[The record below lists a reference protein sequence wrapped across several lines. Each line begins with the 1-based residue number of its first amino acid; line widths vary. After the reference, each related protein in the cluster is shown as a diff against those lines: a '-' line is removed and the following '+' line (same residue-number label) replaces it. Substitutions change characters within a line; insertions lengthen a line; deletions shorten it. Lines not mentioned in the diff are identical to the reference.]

1 MKIEMT
7 KAGSRGFCDEVTYI
21 RTNYVRVHSNPGR
34 PAKTMTNYMAI
45 RIIGFFIVALVA
57 LYLAVSTKDPIYI
70 AVTIAMAI
78 AVVAVFL
85 SYSGSRKKVYEMM
98 DDDSTKTLEMTEDG
112 VSYKDGKTS
121 LSYNWED
128 ISCVAL
134 NKRSITFFPVKRA
147 MEPFFIDTEYK
158 DQVIQGLKEAEHG
171 YLLEDNV
178 SRDAE

>member
-1 MKIEMT
+1 MKIEIT

-57 LYLAVSTKDPIYI
+57 LYLAVSTKDPIYM
-70 AVTIAMAI
+70 AVTAAMAI

-85 SYSGSRKKVYEMM
+85 SYRGSRKKVYEMM
-98 DDDSTKTLEMTEDG
+98 DDDSPKTLEMTEEK
-112 VSYKDGKTS
+112 VSYTDGEKTI
-121 LSYNWED
+121 SYDWD
-128 ISCVAL
+128 DLSCVAL
-134 NKRSITFFPVKRA
+134 NKRSITFFPRKRA
-147 MEPFFIDTEYK
+147 DEPFFVDVEYK
-158 DQVIQGLKEAEHG
+158 DQIIRGLKEAEHG

>member
-21 RTNYVRVHSNPGR
+21 RTNYVRVHSNPGK

-70 AVTIAMAI
+70 AVTAAMAI

-98 DDDSTKTLEMTEDG
+98 DDDSPKTLEMTEEEVKYTDG
-112 VSYKDGKTS
+112 EKAISYSWD
-121 LSYNWED
+121 D

-134 NKRSITFFPVKRA
+134 NKRSIAFFPRKRA
-147 MEPFFIDTEYK
+147 MEPFFIDSGYK

-178 SRDAE
+178 SREEN

>member
-1 MKIEMT
+1 
-7 KAGSRGFCDEVTYI
+7 
-21 RTNYVRVHSNPGR
+21 
-34 PAKTMTNYMAI
+34 
-45 RIIGFFIVALVA
+45 
-57 LYLAVSTKDPIYI
+57 
-70 AVTIAMAI
+70 MAI
-78 AVVAVFL
+78 AVVAVFM

-98 DDDSTKTLEMTEDG
+98 DDDSAKTLEMTEEG

-121 LSYNWED
+121 LNYKWED
-128 ISCVAL
+128 ITCVAL

-147 MEPFFIDTEYK
+147 MEPFFIDAEYK